1 MRRRLTL
8 VLLALAATS
17 GCGGGAASLPS
28 GSEARNALQTALDAW
43 KDGKPASALVEGKPP
58 VQAVDHDWVAGK
70 GLDAYV
76 IGDEQS
82 GDGNKTFTVSITLK
96 GSSAPSDVRYM
107 IFGRDPIR
115 VYRDD
120 DFTRMTNM
128 EDNPAQP
135 KPN

>member
-17 GCGGGAASLPS
+17 GCGGGNAPLPS
-28 GSEARNALQTALDAW
+28 GSEARTALQTALDAW
-43 KDGKPASALVEGKPP
+43 KDGKSASSLVDGKPT
-58 VQAVDHDWVAGK
+58 VQAVDHDWAAGLA
-70 GLDAYV
+70 LDAYV

-96 GSSAPSDVRYM
+96 GSSAPTDARYM

-120 DFTRMTNM
+120 DFTRMANM
-128 EDNPAQP
+128 EDNPTSS